1 MEKHD
6 ALCSTEAEGRH
17 WEEMPKESS
26 QETESRKLLKGRD
39 LIFQVNELQVARAG
53 WRQGTHAGE
62 ISHELF

>member
-6 ALCSTEAEGRH
+6 ALCSTEVEGRH

-39 LIFQVNELQVARAG
+39 LIFQANELQVARAG
-53 WRQGTHAGE
+53 WR
-62 ISHELF
+62 